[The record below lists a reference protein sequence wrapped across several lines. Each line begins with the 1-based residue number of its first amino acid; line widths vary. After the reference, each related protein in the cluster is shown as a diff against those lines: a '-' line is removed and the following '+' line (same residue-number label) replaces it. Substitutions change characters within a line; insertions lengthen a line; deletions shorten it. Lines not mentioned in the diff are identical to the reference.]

1 MTANYSLELCLFDFV
16 PNLAFLV
23 GACFLVRM
31 AELARGRRSAGLM
44 TGGTLLIFLG
54 GMFKAIWKLLYTIG
68 AGDVRLLSEAQF
80 VLFAPGFLLML
91 LSLVELVR
99 GERLAAGVDS
109 RTSVKRREPKWGEND
124 RHLCGLP
131 GWAIPKVRG

>member
-68 AGDVRLLSEAQF
+68 AGDAFGGGFCSWWTSTGATRDHLADLDVLEAAVRAANMVAGIVCTRRGADPPWRHELPDAWG
-80 VLFAPGFLLML
+80 AP
-91 LSLVELVR
+91 
-99 GERLAAGVDS
+99 
-109 RTSVKRREPKWGEND
+109 D
-124 RHLCGLP
+124 RP
-131 GWAIPKVRG
+131 